1 MSDEKVIL
9 MLLNQKFLP
18 DIRVEQE
25 CDALEDRGYRV
36 IIVANND
43 GVDSKEYEVVRV
55 DPHEGL
61 SKRYNRS
68 LRSNPKLQ
76 KEIIEKLEALD
87 VHRIDVVHVHDLLW
101 SFLGFQ
107 LKDYY
112 SAKMVI
118 DLHENYPAMLEA
130 VRNKPQKKVWNVIRK
145 IAGRHKRFYRYEEKM
160 LEKTDRFIVV
170 VNEALE
176 RFVHKSFHQKGVVV
190 SNTKNPS
197 QWHLDELPALEDKLI
212 VTYMGTIQ
220 DLRGLDTAI
229 EAMNYIDQNKVQLNI
244 VGVVRGDVH
253 HQKFSDLIKRF
264 KIKNVNLV
272 EWQTNEEKAFDYI
285 KKSHIGIVPHKD
297 TALTQTTIPHKLF
310 MYMAIGRPVLVS
322 DVSPL
327 KRVVEDAKNGM
338 VFKADD
344 PRDMASC
351 LTEMHDY
358 DALMNFSKN
367 GRLAAETTYSW
378 EKDKAR
384 LLNLYE
390 ELLSAENELS

>member
-1 MSDEKVIL
+1 
-9 MLLNQKFLP
+9 ML
-18 DIRVEQE
+18 
-25 CDALEDRGYRV
+25 
-36 IIVANND
+36 
-43 GVDSKEYEVVRV
+43 
-55 DPHEGL
+55 
-61 SKRYNRS
+61 
-68 LRSNPKLQ
+68 
-76 KEIIEKLEALD
+76 
-87 VHRIDVVHVHDLLW
+87 
-101 SFLGFQ
+101 
-107 LKDYY
+107 
-112 SAKMVI
+112 
-118 DLHENYPAMLEA
+118 
-130 VRNKPQKKVWNVIRK
+130 
-145 IAGRHKRFYRYEEKM
+145 
-160 LEKTDRFIVV
+160 
-170 VNEALE
+170 
-176 RFVHKSFHQKGVVV
+176 
-190 SNTKNPS
+190 
-197 QWHLDELPALEDKLI
+197 
-212 VTYMGTIQ
+212 
-220 DLRGLDTAI
+220 
-229 EAMNYIDQNKVQLNI
+229 
-244 VGVVRGDVH
+244 VRGDVH

-272 EWQTNEEKAFDYI
+272 EWQTDEEKAFDYI

-310 MYMAIGRPVLVS
+310 MYMALGRPVLVS

-390 ELLSAENELS
+390 ELLC